1 MNKPTLITLLQDS
14 CKQLVRT
21 VEAVPEDKLAWR
33 PLDNGRPIIDLLG
46 ETAQT
51 LGFATDVA
59 RTRGEAKPTREMFH
73 GWSNE
78 RAGWTREFALQQL
91 NEGIEKLL
99 AAIEELSEE
108 ELAQDVTMPMHGG
121 VTMSLAGWIMMA
133 HRTLVSRYAQINYIQ
148 TLYGDFDFH

>member
-1 MNKPTLITLLQDS
+1 MNKSTLITLLQDAHT
-14 CKQLVRT
+14 QLVRT
-21 VEAVPEDKLAWR
+21 VEAVPEDKLQWR
-33 PLDNGRPIIDLLG
+33 PLDNGRPILDLLG

-78 RAGWTREFALQQL
+78 RAGWTKEFAVQQL

-133 HRTLVSRYAQINYIQ
+133 YRTLISRYAQINYIQ